1 MIANLPHVLSKQ
13 PPLTE
18 LSDTLVDLISD
29 AIKVVGG
36 VCVCVLACI
45 VGDKK
50 EEWESGESS
59 RVIEKAQ
66 VFDGWEREWRAEAT
80 TLFLSTGSL
89 SLAYISCWD
98 AVLPRVVRKN
108 SNF

>member
-1 MIANLPHVLSKQ
+1 M
-13 PPLTE
+13 
-18 LSDTLVDLISD
+18 
-29 AIKVVGG
+29 
-36 VCVCVLACI
+36 CVCACI

-50 EEWESGESS
+50 EEWENGESG
-59 RVIEKAQ
+59 RGIEKAQ

-80 TLFLSTGSL
+80 TLFLSSGSL

>member
-1 MIANLPHVLSKQ
+1 M
-13 PPLTE
+13 
-18 LSDTLVDLISD
+18 
-29 AIKVVGG
+29 
-36 VCVCVLACI
+36 CVCACI

-59 RVIEKAQ
+59 RVIEMAQ

>member
-1 MIANLPHVLSKQ
+1 MVKA
-13 PPLTE
+13 
-18 LSDTLVDLISD
+18 
-29 AIKVVGG
+29 A
-36 VCVCVLACI
+36 
-45 VGDKK
+45 
-50 EEWESGESS
+50 
-59 RVIEKAQ
+59 VIEKAQ